1 MVISSCLKSMIVLQ
15 IGIGISAWSQVGQI
29 ARELRAEAELWLF
42 GLVSRLRGSADSSAF
57 HCLIDGSF
65 FYIKM
70 FSGCDHL
77 YKEFNGVGMIQSFL
91 GGVLIGPHESV
102 CMNSGE

>member
-1 MVISSCLKSMIVLQ
+1 MVISSRLKSMIVSQ
-15 IGIGISAWSQVGQI
+15 IGVGINAWSQVGRI

-42 GLVSRLRGSADSSAF
+42 GMVSGLRGSVDSSAF

-70 FSGCDHL
+70 FSAITYIRNLMG
-77 YKEFNGVGMIQSFL
+77 
-91 GGVLIGPHESV
+91 
-102 CMNSGE
+102 